1 MNEDDD
7 LNLNKNDENIIDDL
21 NNNNNNNN
29 NIIIS
34 NNNEEDDNI
43 YNNSD
48 TNIKILH
55 NYYKDLAFNGL
66 PNNLTHKEKMN
77 YEAQRLDNEI
87 NKLKI
92 YLSKEKNKI
101 YEIDSLFDN
110 YNKNN

>member
-1 MNEDDD
+1 MKEDDD
-7 LNLNKNDENIIDDL
+7 INLNNDDENIIDDINNNY
-21 NNNNNNNN
+21 NNNNN
-29 NIIIS
+29 IIS
-34 NNNEEDDNI
+34 NNNEEEDNI

>member
-1 MNEDDD
+1 MKEDDD
-7 LNLNKNDENIIDDL
+7 INLNNDDENIIDDINNNY
-21 NNNNNNNN
+21 NNNNN
-29 NIIIS
+29 IIS
-34 NNNEEDDNI
+34 NNNEEEDNI

-66 PNNLTHKEKMN
+66 PNNLTYKEKMN
-77 YEAQRLDNEI
+77 YEEQRLDNEI

-101 YEIDSLFDN
+101 NEIDSLLDN

>member
-1 MNEDDD
+1 MKEDEDI
-7 LNLNKNDENIIDDL
+7 NINNNDENIIDDI
-21 NNNNNNNN
+21 NNNN
-29 NIIIS
+29 IIS
-34 NNNEEDDNI
+34 NNNEEEDNI

-66 PNNLTHKEKMN
+66 PNNLTYKEKMN
-77 YEAQRLDNEI
+77 YEEQRLDNEI
-87 NKLKI
+87 NKLKN

-101 YEIDSLFDN
+101 NEIDSLFDN

>member
-7 LNLNKNDENIIDDL
+7 LNLNKNDENIIDDINNNY
-21 NNNNNNNN
+21 NNNNN
-29 NIIIS
+29 IIS
-34 NNNEEDDNI
+34 NNNEEEDNI